1 MPFVP
6 LPGLSTDVNV
16 CRCALWLNGLR
27 RGNDVVIEIQAANPP
42 KMRTP
47 LDLAAATTPLT
58 LKSTTLTTTH
68 NATVT
73 TLPPTPL
80 LSSFDWLVALFSGGT
95 TVSTRELSLSGAPI
109 QDGSD
114 DGAAAAD
121 SVDNGHNTAQVQQPS
136 ESESAAAAAA
146 AAAAAGTNWVALPGQ
161 MAESVLGPKW
171 GRKWEPFCY
180 TGGAFC
186 NMQVM
191 LSSMNMIGGCV

>member
-27 RGNDVVIEIQAANPP
+27 RGNDVVIEMQAANPP
-42 KMRTP
+42 KMRT

-58 LKSTTLTTTH
+58 LKSTTLTATH

-80 LSSFDWLVALFSGGT
+80 LSSFDWLAALFSGGT

-121 SVDNGHNTAQVQQPS
+121 SVDNGNNTAQVQQPS
-136 ESESAAAAAA
+136 ESESA